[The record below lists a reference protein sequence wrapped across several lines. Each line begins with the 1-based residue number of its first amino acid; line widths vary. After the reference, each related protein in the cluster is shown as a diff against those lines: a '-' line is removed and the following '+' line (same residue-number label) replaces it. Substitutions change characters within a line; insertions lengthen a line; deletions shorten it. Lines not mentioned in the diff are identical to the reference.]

1 MYQSQITIPCI
12 FQTAPMTSTRY
23 CDFTLH
29 AYLKKCMLLLLDAR
43 PKQLVV
49 VLHWLPI
56 KKVTL
61 WLGLKMQLDCNI
73 LMMWKLALKKCST
86 NPFIWISK
94 IVCFILTTGKG
105 RYWMEI
111 CKKQTL
117 DLLLWRGRNRPTSFQ
132 HHPHPQIGV
141 LLPQVDL
148 PKALWP
154 IAQDQERAF
163 EDGKLRSKPRI

>member
-1 MYQSQITIPCI
+1 MYLPYHSQITIPCI
-12 FQTAPMTSTRY
+12 FQTAPMTSHRY

-73 LMMWKLALKKCST
+73 LMLWKLALKKCSIQAIYLNLKNCLFYSDHRKRQILNGNLQEANSGSPT
-86 NPFIWISK
+86 LKRAEPSRLLSTSSPPPNRCSTASGGSTKGFVADRTRSRKSIW
-94 IVCFILTTGKG
+94 
-105 RYWMEI
+105 R
-111 CKKQTL
+111 
-117 DLLLWRGRNRPTSFQ
+117 R
-132 HHPHPQIGV
+132 
-141 LLPQVDL
+141 
-148 PKALWP
+148 
-154 IAQDQERAF
+154 
-163 EDGKLRSKPRI
+163 

>member
-1 MYQSQITIPCI
+1 
-12 FQTAPMTSTRY
+12 MTSHRK

-61 WLGLKMQLDCNI
+61 WLGLKIQLDCNI

-86 NPFIWISK
+86 KPFIWISK
-94 IVCFILTTGKG
+94 LFVLF
-105 RYWMEI
+105 W
-111 CKKQTL
+111 
-117 DLLLWRGRNRPTSFQ
+117 
-132 HHPHPQIGV
+132 PQE
-141 LLPQVDL
+141 
-148 PKALWP
+148 KADIEWKF
-154 IAQDQERAF
+154 A
-163 EDGKLRSKPRI
+163 RSKLWISYFEEGGTVPPPFNIIPTPKSVFYCLRWIYQRLCGRSHKIKKEHLKTVS